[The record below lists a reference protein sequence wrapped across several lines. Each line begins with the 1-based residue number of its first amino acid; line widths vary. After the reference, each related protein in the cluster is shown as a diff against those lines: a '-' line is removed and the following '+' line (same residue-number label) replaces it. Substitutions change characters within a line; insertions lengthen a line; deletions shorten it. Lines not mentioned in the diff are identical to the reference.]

1 MMPSLK
7 IFVVDDDADDRYFL
21 AEAINA
27 VIQPVDIVELTDGL
41 ELMQAIESIP
51 AENNSVVVLLDMNMP
66 KMNGLETLRAI
77 RSNPLHAHI
86 PTVMISTSSDAKLI
100 ESAHYEGIDGF
111 ITKPNSF
118 EGFIL
123 LARQLTND
131 YLKG

>member
-1 MMPSLK
+1 MNLK
-7 IFVVDDDADDRYFL
+7 TIYLADDDADDRYL
-21 AEAINA
+21 ICEAIKQVDSKIDVVESENGSDLLIC
-27 VIQPVDIVELTDGL
+27 IQKKNLPLPTLIV
-41 ELMQAIESIP
+41 
-51 AENNSVVVLLDMNMP
+51 LDMNMP

>member
-1 MMPSLK
+1 MNLK
-7 IFVVDDDADDRYFL
+7 TIYLADDDADDRYL
-21 AEAINA
+21 ICEAIKQVDSRIDVVESENGSDLLIC
-27 VIQPVDIVELTDGL
+27 IQKENLPLPTLIV
-41 ELMQAIESIP
+41 
-51 AENNSVVVLLDMNMP
+51 LDMNMP

>member
-1 MMPSLK
+1 MNLK
-7 IFVVDDDADDRYFL
+7 TIYLADDDADDRYL
-21 AEAINA
+21 ICEAIKQVDSRIDVVESENGSDLLIC
-27 VIQPVDIVELTDGL
+27 IQKKNLPLPTLIV
-41 ELMQAIESIP
+41 
-51 AENNSVVVLLDMNMP
+51 LDMNMP